1 MTSKHTPG
9 PRTYSETAGDHDFLI
24 YPESGGPD
32 VALVRDF
39 DKHNARLIAAAPEL
53 LAALPICFDFL
64 DANYAV
70 HDIPDVLYPVRAAIR
85 KATEG

>member
-39 DKHNARLIAAAPEL
+39 DKHNARR
-53 LAALPICFDFL
+53 IC
-64 DANYAV
+64 
-70 HDIPDVLYPVRAAIR
+70 
-85 KATEG
+85 